1 MDETRLL
8 EILSGERRGL
18 SAALSR
24 WLLAGLSAPY
34 GAAVSA
40 RNLAY
45 DRGWLMSRRAAVPVI
60 SVGNLTTGGT
70 GKTPFTAFLAREL
83 QSRGLRPGLLSRGYR
98 SLDGAENDEKRVLD
112 RLCPGVPQVQNPDRV
127 AGAERAIREFG
138 CEVLILDD
146 GLQHRRLQRDVEI
159 VLIDALRPWGFGRLL
174 PRGLLREPMS
184 GLRRADLIVITR
196 ADQASAARV
205 AELRRKLAEIAPV
218 PVAEVAFEPG
228 RLIDGE
234 GAESPLSSLEG
245 RVCLAFC
252 GIGNPEGFAATL
264 RSAGISAELEVFPDH
279 HHYTAADF
287 ERLRRKAEAIGA
299 AALVTTLKDLVKL
312 PGDSLDGP
320 SVLAVD
326 QRVRVLHGAN
336 EIARLMDRFGSDRAR
351 AA

>member
-1 MDETRLL
+1 MDETRLI

-24 WLLAGLSAPY
+24 FLLAGLSAPY
-34 GAAVSA
+34 GIAVSA

-45 DRGWLMSRRAAVPVI
+45 DRGWLASRRAAVPVI

-112 RLCPGVPQVQNPDRV
+112 RLCPGVAQVQNPDRV
-127 AGAERAIREFG
+127 AGAERAILEFG
-138 CEVLILDD
+138 CKVLILDD

-196 ADQASAARV
+196 ADQAPAARV
-205 AELRRKLAEIAPV
+205 AELRRQVAEITPAPV
-218 PVAEVAFEPG
+218 ADIAFEPG
-228 RLIDGE
+228 MLIDSE
-234 GAESPLSSLEG
+234 GCETPLSSLTG

-279 HHYTAADF
+279 HHYAAADF
-287 ERLRRKAEAIGA
+287 ERLRRKAEAMGDV
-299 AALVTTLKDLVKL
+299 ALVTTLKDLVKL
-312 PGDSLDGP
+312 PEKWLGGVP
-320 SVLAVD
+320 VLAVD
-326 QRVRVLHGAN
+326 QRLRVLHGAL
-336 EIARLMDRFGSDRAR
+336 ELDRLLDRFENNQTR